1 MKWLAMPIVLV
12 AAVTEIRH
20 ITRPAA
26 VITSVEED
34 TLQEIPDDA
43 IASLRMPASLF
54 GQQRIGKQHMGFLAL
69 HAMGELHRQGYY
81 CTASGSPDLQVQP
94 PRWYGV
100 RYGSTELYSS
110 TPLEI
115 WRHAN
120 CATYY
125 ADRWFLYCCLYLRV
139 AAGNRHLKNTKPIV
153 IYVDTNL
160 RKERAGRIWDSLAP
174 THFGRLVNCNG

>member
-125 ADRWFLYCCLYLRV
+125 ADRWFFLLLPISARCSGKSTSEEYQTNSHLR
-139 AAGNRHLKNTKPIV
+139 RHKPP
-153 IYVDTNL
+153 
-160 RKERAGRIWDSLAP
+160 ERASWKDMGFARADAFWTI
-174 THFGRLVNCNG
+174 G

>member
-1 MKWLAMPIVLV
+1 MPIVLV

-115 WRHAN
+115 WRMPIAQHITQTDCFYIAAYI
-120 CATYY
+120 CALQ
-125 ADRWFLYCCLYLRV
+125 REI
-139 AAGNRHLKNTKPIV
+139 GI
-153 IYVDTNL
+153 
-160 RKERAGRIWDSLAP
+160 
-174 THFGRLVNCNG
+174 